1 MAQELSPIAPPAQQS
16 FRALQEA
23 IRLGIWDYASDIG
36 YNPWQ
41 AMIAMAL
48 AKDTPPDLKLDCH
61 KEVAAYLLS
70 KLASIRVEGEVAHL
84 HASTS
89 LRDLFALWEQEEEAE
104 RASLPPWTPPGIEA
118 IDMRRS
124 SEDEWDLADSEDSE
138 DED

>member
-61 KEVAAYLLS
+61 KEVAAYFLS
-70 KLASIRVEGEVAHL
+70 KLSSIKVEGAVAHL

-89 LRDLFALWEQEEEAE
+89 LQELFQIWEKEEEAE
-104 RASLPPWTPPGIEA
+104 RTSLPPWTPPGFGA
-118 IDMRRS
+118 LDMSRDAES
-124 SEDEWDLADSEDSE
+124 VWDLDDEDEVED
-138 DED
+138 